1 MQAVTSDP
9 KQIDQDSKCKRIVKK
24 IASLFQRHRKKK
36 IAALILILGAVF
48 IMQTLSNR
56 EPVILVSIGEVEK
69 SSFEQNVFASGK
81 LEVKDKQEFYAESKT
96 TIKEITV
103 KAGEKVKK
111 GQVVLRT
118 DDSGLAVEASKN
130 RLACEEI
137 KAKIINSE
145 SSIRLLQED
154 YHAAQKDYDTAQIL
168 FSSGA
173 ISSNELED
181 VEKKLHEAKEKL
193 LVEQDANL
201 SLLKS
206 QLVQAEAV
214 YNESKEKLE
223 KATVVSP
230 IDGVLL
236 NLPVKEGQEV
246 ETGTLLAQ
254 IGNPDELQIETGI
267 NEIDAAQL
275 KVGDKVEI
283 SSNALL
289 DEPLSGS
296 IDDISPIA
304 EVVTTSQGEQTQVKI
319 KVSVDKSEEMAVLK
333 PGYNV
338 NLKVIIHEKEEALL
352 VPFEA
357 VVENGEKDLVF
368 VVGVDGIVSQRE
380 VKTGLSN
387 ELFVEIISGLNE
399 GEKVVLSPG
408 EEIKDGVKVIID
420 AQGK

>member
-1 MQAVTSDP
+1 
-9 KQIDQDSKCKRIVKK
+9 
-24 IASLFQRHRKKK
+24 
-36 IAALILILGAVF
+36 
-48 IMQTLSNR
+48 
-56 EPVILVSIGEVEK
+56 
-69 SSFEQNVFASGK
+69 
-81 LEVKDKQEFYAESKT
+81 T
-96 TIKEITV
+96 TVKEIPM

-118 DDSGLAVEASKN
+118 DDSSLAVEASKN

-137 KAKIINSE
+137 KAKLINIE
-145 SSIRLLQED
+145 SSIRLFQED
-154 YHAAQKDYDTAQIL
+154 YQAAQKDYDTAQIL

-181 VEKKLHEAKEKL
+181 AEKKLNEAKEKL

-214 YNESKEKLE
+214 FKESKEKLE

-254 IGNPDELQIETGI
+254 IGNPNELQIETGI

-283 SSNALL
+283 SSSALL

-338 NLKVIIHEKEEALL
+338 NLKVILHEKEEALL

-368 VVGVDGIVSQRE
+368 VVGVDDIASQRE
-380 VKTGLSN
+380 IKTGLSN
-387 ELFVEIISGLNE
+387 ELFMEIVSGLNE